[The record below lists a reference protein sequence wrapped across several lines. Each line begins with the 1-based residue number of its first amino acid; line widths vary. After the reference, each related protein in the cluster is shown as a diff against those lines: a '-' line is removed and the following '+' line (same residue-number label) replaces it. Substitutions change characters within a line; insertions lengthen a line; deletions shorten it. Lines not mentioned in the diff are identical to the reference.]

1 MNIGFV
7 TNIVAVKVGG
17 SVSVRAALG
26 ARTNAG
32 LSSLSPPQDWMKAF
46 EEVKKRRQ
54 KELETAALKRSDTIT
69 QRER

>member
-1 MNIGFV
+1 MYNLYRFIDDAFV
-7 TNIVAVKVGG
+7 DPRIITY
-17 SVSVRAALG
+17 VSSIYRVHYSFSF
-26 ARTNAG
+26 N
-32 LSSLSPPQDWMKAF
+32 QDWMKAF

>member
-1 MNIGFV
+1 MAQSRSLQRLVPWGV
-7 TNIVAVKVGG
+7 VGEERKTNV
-17 SVSVRAALG
+17 
-26 ARTNAG
+26 G
-32 LSSLSPPQDWMKAF
+32 LSLPQDWMKAF

>member
-1 MNIGFV
+1 MYF
-7 TNIVAVKVGG
+7 
-17 SVSVRAALG
+17 
-26 ARTNAG
+26 
-32 LSSLSPPQDWMKAF
+32 SLSFYQDWMKAF